1 MTEFKAKNILVT
13 GGAGFIGCNYV
24 RYMLANNQNVK
35 IVNLD
40 LLTYA
45 GSMENLKDLPDES
58 RHTFVQGDICDRALI
73 DRLLREHEI
82 DTIVHFAAESHVDNS
97 ISGPEIFVQTNVM
110 GTFTLLEA
118 ARQFWLS
125 DVRCETEDAG
135 SSPIPHPT
143 SHDALRASFRFH
155 HISTDEVYGT
165 LSKEDPAFTEAT
177 PYAPN
182 SPYSASKAGSDHLV
196 RAYFHT
202 YGLPVTTT
210 NCSNNYG
217 PYQHSEKL
225 IPTIIRNC
233 VNGSPIPVYGDGSN
247 IRDWLYVEDHC
258 SGIDAVIRRGQLG
271 ETYNIGGINE
281 WANIDIVRCI
291 CSLMDE
297 LNVGRETEDVRREDT
312 SPISHLTSYADLISF
327 VTDRPGHD
335 WRYAI
340 DAAKMSQE
348 LAWRPTETFESGI
361 CKTVEWYLA
370 REMEDAISFKI

>member
-1 MTEFKAKNILVT
+1 MTDYSPGNMLVT
-13 GGAGFIGCNYV
+13 GGAGFIGCNFV
-24 RYMLANNQNVK
+24 RYMLARDPSVR

-40 LLTYA
+40 KLTYA
-45 GSMENLKDLPDES
+45 GSPDNVRDLPDES

-97 ISGPEIFVQTNVM
+97 ISGPEVFVQTNVI
-110 GTFTLLEA
+110 GTFTLLDA
-118 ARQFWLS
+118 ARRYWL
-125 DVRCETEDAG
+125 DERQLDEG
-135 SSPIPHPT
+135 SC
-143 SHDALRASFRFH
+143 RFH

-165 LSKEDPAFTEAT
+165 LAADDPAFTEQT

-182 SPYSASKAGSDHLV
+182 SPYSASKAGSDHLI
-196 RAYFHT
+196 RAWFHT

-233 VNGSPIPVYGDGSN
+233 LNASPIPVYGDGSN

-258 SGIDAVIRRGQLG
+258 SGIDAVMRNGRLG

-291 CSLMDE
+291 CSLLDE
-297 LNVGRETEDVRREDT
+297 LR
-312 SPISHLTSYADLISF
+312 PMPLAPYASLISF
-327 VTDRPGHD
+327 VTDRLGHD

-340 DAAKMSQE
+340 DARKMGAE
-348 LAWRPTETFESGI
+348 LGWQPAETFETGI
-361 CKTVEWYLA
+361 RKTVEWYLERA
-370 REMEDAISFKI
+370 